1 MSSIQKAVS
10 VLSSILNYA
19 YQTLTLST
27 TNITTMPHITI
38 KEEINQRVV
47 YYLLDCSAIAN
58 FISKSFVKK
67 LNLIPIFR
75 LNELVRGLDGKIL
88 SNTPYTYTTYSTLF
102 KEYLLRTYLLEPQQ
116 ADIK

>member
-1 MSSIQKAVS
+1 
-10 VLSSILNYA
+10 
-19 YQTLTLST
+19 
-27 TNITTMPHITI
+27 MPHITI
-38 KEEINQRVV
+38 KEEINQRIVH
-47 YYLLDCSAIAN
+47 YLLDCSAIAN

-75 LNELVRGLDGKIL
+75 LNEPVRGLNGKIL

-102 KEYLLRTYLLEPQQ
+102 KEYLLRIHLLEPQQ